1 MNGNRPEEQRWLH
14 PGDLKHEF
22 TPHRPREI
30 VEIGGDFYK
39 RPGPAYR
46 RTRLAIQSRW
56 PRAR

>member
-46 RTRLAIQSRW
+46 RTRLAIQSR
-56 PRAR
+56 